1 MVTCC
6 RLSLLAFVLLLF
18 SQSIYI
24 AESCSVLKL
33 LKPEEIVSDAY
44 AIVRAKAVNY
54 DKKPENLNITTNGIP
69 DSIIRFQIEEIIKG
83 DSIESD
89 SLLINGYLTKD
100 DDFNHEYPPYT
111 FVRPGGATGSCF
123 ANFYKQGAS
132 FLLFLNKDYSPYWG
146 ALAPVNE
153 QLHSPPHND
162 LWLRWVKKQVCIAG
176 TAPMV
181 VSGASKLRTFFF

>member
-1 MVTCC
+1 M
-6 RLSLLAFVLLLF
+6 
-18 SQSIYI
+18 
-24 AESCSVLKL
+24 LKL

-111 FVRPGGATGSCF
+111 FR
-123 ANFYKQGAS
+123 
-132 FLLFLNKDYSPYWG
+132 
-146 ALAPVNE
+146 
-153 QLHSPPHND
+153 
-162 LWLRWVKKQVCIAG
+162 
-176 TAPMV
+176 
-181 VSGASKLRTFFF
+181 